1 MNKVELM
8 KKWTEEY
15 TKLIREEQKHKR
27 VLDDLLDRMW
37 NELTDEE
44 KKAVI
49 HGIVLVEN
57 KVLELVAKRSEV
69 REELDAEEIVR
80 EEQRKL

>member
-15 TKLIREEQKHKR
+15 TKLIREEQKHKQ

-44 KKAVI
+44 KMAVI

-57 KVLELVAKRSEV
+57 KILELVSKRLEV
-69 REELDAEEIVR
+69 REKLDAEEIVR

>member
-57 KVLELVAKRSEV
+57 KILDLVGKRSEV
-69 REELDAEEIVR
+69 REKLDEEEIVR